1 MTLNQDIP
9 AYRNACLD
17 CEAVVGRMF
26 TRKRLRTSSCYRAD
40 AVRDASCTLIP
51 RNMIRLCTAS
61 VPGRASS
68 RGKKK
73 SYLTDSN
80 PIAVLQTYP
89 PFLGSGC
96 AVCWHLRAPEHS
108 SKPHH

>member
-51 RNMIRLCTAS
+51 RNTIRLCTVS

-68 RGKKK
+68 RGKK

-80 PIAVLQTYP
+80 PIAVLWTYP